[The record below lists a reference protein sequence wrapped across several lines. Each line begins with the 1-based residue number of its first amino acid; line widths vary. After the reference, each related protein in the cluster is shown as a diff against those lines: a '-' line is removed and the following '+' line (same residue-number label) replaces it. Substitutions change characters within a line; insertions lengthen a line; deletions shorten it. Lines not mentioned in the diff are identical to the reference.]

1 MTDKAKELISLH
13 IQQIIND
20 NSEQI
25 QEALFHGVDS
35 SMDKDR
41 IYAKMILNSISV
53 STTLTSQIILEL
65 LDSKDIIHVNSDERL
80 LQKLALKIHTDNSKL

>member
-25 QEALFHGVDS
+25 QEALFHEVDS

-41 IYAKMILNSISV
+41 IFAKMILNSISV
-53 STTLTSQIILEL
+53 STTLT
-65 LDSKDIIHVNSDERL
+65 
-80 LQKLALKIHTDNSKL
+80 